1 MCRGRGA
8 RYIRLI
14 PDGCVAI
21 RGLKPGA
28 ASTSTNAS
36 AGPGCAR
43 TPAPAQYTE
52 SLMDRI
58 GRYKIV
64 RELGRGAMGVVYLA
78 TDPTIGRSVAIK
90 TIRLGEV
97 TNAEER
103 TRLRERLFREAR
115 SAGVLSH
122 PGIVTIYDMEAQ
134 DDLAYIAMEY
144 VNGPTLDQL
153 LSGPAMPPDRLFSIV
168 GQAAVALDY
177 AHQKGIIHRDIKPA
191 NIMVTEDGSVK
202 ITDFG
207 IAKINTSEQFTMT
220 GAIVGTPHYM
230 APEQVQGQAV
240 DGRADQFSLAVI
252 VFEMLTGEKP
262 FTGEQ
267 LTTVVYKIV
276 AEEPVPP
283 HRLNSTLN
291 QQITNVLRRALAK
304 KPDARY
310 PNCQKF
316 VDALE
321 AACTAARDWRPVPRG
336 GSLNLPTAMEVRR
349 PANVSL
355 SRDTGET
362 KTRERSRVG
371 VWSVLLAILVA
382 AGLVVL
388 IAWQAA
394 PWLTN
399 SGPRP
404 PVAQSQAAPA
414 APPAAPPAAAEEK
427 KPSPMPPVPA
437 APSQPAGNPEGA
449 EKTEVA
455 ATPAQRTLDLAPER
469 GPIPAPTAGA
479 EEHARPPRPGT
490 LDLSSNPYLKVS
502 VSTIPADAT
511 AMLDDRPDT
520 ACTTPCALDAA
531 PGQHMVSISR
541 QGYQTEHRPVTVT
554 NSGVELPPVA
564 LRVPG
569 GVLML
574 ASAPAGARIFIN
586 GQQSDQVTPAK
597 LALAP
602 GRYDI
607 AIEKDGRRSSKQVE
621 IQNGITRYEKIIM
634 DR

>member
-1 MCRGRGA
+1 
-8 RYIRLI
+8 
-14 PDGCVAI
+14 
-21 RGLKPGA
+21 
-28 ASTSTNAS
+28 
-36 AGPGCAR
+36 
-43 TPAPAQYTE
+43 
-52 SLMDRI
+52 MDRI

-78 TDPTIGRSVAIK
+78 TDPTIGRPVAIK

-103 TRLRERLFREAR
+103 ARLRERLFREAR

-153 LSGPAMPPDRLFSIV
+153 ISGQPLPSDRMFSIL
-168 GQAAVALDY
+168 GQTAVALDY
-177 AHQKGIIHRDIKPA
+177 AHQKGIVHRDIKPA
-191 NIMVTEDGSVK
+191 NIMVTEDGLSK

-207 IAKINTSEQFTMT
+207 IAKISTNEQFTMT
-220 GAIVGTPHYM
+220 GTIVGTPHYM
-230 APEQVQGQAV
+230 APEQVQGLAV

-252 VFEMLTGEKP
+252 TFEMLTGEKP

-276 AEEPVPP
+276 AEEPVPA

-321 AACTAARDWRPVPRG
+321 AACAAAKGWKPLPRG
-336 GSLNLPTAMEVRR
+336 GGLNLPTAVEARR
-349 PANVSL
+349 PASVSP
-355 SRDTGET
+355 SRATEET
-362 KTRERSRVG
+362 KPSGRRKMG
-371 VWSVLLAILVA
+371 ILPVLFAILVA

-394 PWLTN
+394 PWLTE
-399 SGPRP
+399 SSPKAPVTQTQP
-404 PVAQSQAAPA
+404 PAPQPASPPAPA
-414 APPAAPPAAAEEK
+414 PEEK
-427 KPSPMPPVPA
+427 KPSAMPPP
-437 APSQPAGNPEGA
+437 Q
-449 EKTEVA
+449 T
-455 ATPAQRTLDLAPER
+455 TPER
-469 GPIPAPTAGA
+469 GPIPAPVTAD
-479 EEHARPPRPGT
+479 EHTRPAPRQTAP
-490 LDLSSNPYLKVS
+490 DLSSSPYLKVS
-502 VSTIPADAT
+502 VATIPPDAT

-520 ACTTPCALDAA
+520 ACTTPCALDAT

-541 QGYQTEHRPVTVT
+541 EGYQTEHRPVTVAST
-554 NSGVELPPVA
+554 AVEIPTVA

-574 ASAPAGARIFIN
+574 ASVPAGARVFVN
-586 GQQSDQVTPAK
+586 GTASDQVTPAK
-597 LALAP
+597 LVLRP
-602 GRYDI
+602 GKYDI
-607 AIEKDGRRSSKQVE
+607 AIEKDGKRSSKEVE
-621 IQNGITRYEKIIM
+621 IQNGTTHYEKIVM

>member
-1 MCRGRGA
+1 
-8 RYIRLI
+8 
-14 PDGCVAI
+14 
-21 RGLKPGA
+21 
-28 ASTSTNAS
+28 
-36 AGPGCAR
+36 
-43 TPAPAQYTE
+43 
-52 SLMDRI
+52 MDRI

-78 TDPTIGRSVAIK
+78 TDPTIGRPVAIK

-103 TRLRERLFREAR
+103 ARLRERLFREAR

-122 PGIVTIYDMEAQ
+122 PGIVTIYDMEEQ
-134 DDLAYIAMEY
+134 DDIAYIAMEY

-153 LSGPAMPPDRLFSIV
+153 ISGQPLPADRMFSIL

-177 AHQKGIIHRDIKPA
+177 AHQKGIVHRDIKPA
-191 NIMVTEDGSVK
+191 NIMVTEDGLSK

-207 IAKINTSEQFTMT
+207 IAKISTNEQFTMT

-230 APEQVQGQAV
+230 APEQVQGLAV

-252 VFEMLTGEKP
+252 TFEMLTGEKP

-276 AEEPVPP
+276 AEEPVPA

-321 AACTAARDWRPVPRG
+321 AACAAAKGWQPVPRG
-336 GSLNLPTAMEVRR
+336 GGLNLPTAVEARR
-349 PANVSL
+349 PANFSL
-355 SRDTGET
+355 LRSTEET
-362 KTRERSRVG
+362 KPSARRKMG
-371 VWSVLLAILVA
+371 VLPVLFAILVA

-394 PWLTN
+394 PWLTE
-399 SGPRP
+399 SSQSP
-404 PVAQSQAAPA
+404 PKAVVTQAQ
-414 APPAAPPAAAEEK
+414 PPSPQPVPPPLPVVEQN
-427 KPSPMPPVPA
+427 KPSPMPPPETPTGS
-437 APSQPAGNPEGA
+437 APETGKTEAEGA
-449 EKTEVA
+449 
-455 ATPAQRTLDLAPER
+455 TLER
-469 GPIPAPTAGA
+469 GPIPAPVAADQHT
-479 EEHARPPRPGT
+479 RPALRQPAP
-490 LDLSSNPYLKVS
+490 DLSSSPYLKVS
-502 VSTIPADAT
+502 VATIPPDAT
-511 AMLDDRPDT
+511 AMLDNSPDT

-531 PGQHMVSISR
+531 PGQHTVSISR
-541 QGYQTEHRPVTVT
+541 QGYQTEHRPVTVA
-554 NSGVELPPVA
+554 NAAVELPTIA

-574 ASAPAGARIFIN
+574 ASVPTGARVLVN
-586 GQQSDQVTPAK
+586 GTQSDQITPAK
-597 LALAP
+597 LVLRP
-602 GRYDI
+602 GKYTI
-607 AIEKDGRRSSKQVE
+607 AIEKDGKRSSKEVE
-621 IQNGITRYEKIIM
+621 IQNGITQFEKIVM
-634 DR
+634 DN

>member
-1 MCRGRGA
+1 
-8 RYIRLI
+8 
-14 PDGCVAI
+14 
-21 RGLKPGA
+21 
-28 ASTSTNAS
+28 
-36 AGPGCAR
+36 
-43 TPAPAQYTE
+43 
-52 SLMDRI
+52 MDRI

-78 TDPTIGRSVAIK
+78 TDPTIGRPVAIK

-97 TNAEER
+97 SNAEER
-103 TRLRERLFREAR
+103 ARLRERLFREAR

-153 LSGPAMPPDRLFSIV
+153 ISGQPLPADRMFSIL

-177 AHQKGIIHRDIKPA
+177 AHQKGIVHRDIKPA
-191 NIMVTEDGSVK
+191 NIMVTEDGLCK

-207 IAKINTSEQFTMT
+207 IAKISTNEQFTMT

-230 APEQVQGQAV
+230 APEQVQGMAV

-252 VFEMLTGEKP
+252 TFEMLTGEKP

-276 AEEPVPP
+276 AEEPVPA

-291 QQITNVLRRALAK
+291 QNITNVLRRALAK

-316 VDALE
+316 VNALE
-321 AACTAARDWRPVPRG
+321 DACAAAKGWKPLPRG
-336 GSLNLPTAMEVRR
+336 GGLNLPTAVEVRR
-349 PANVSL
+349 PVNVSL
-355 SRDTGET
+355 SQSTEET
-362 KTRERSRVG
+362 KPSARRKMG
-371 VWSVLLAILVA
+371 ILPVLFAILVA

-394 PWLTN
+394 PWLTESN
-399 SGPRP
+399 PKTPVTEAQPPAPQPVTP
-404 PVAQSQAAPA
+404 PVPAP
-414 APPAAPPAAAEEK
+414 EEK
-427 KPSPMPPVPA
+427 KPSPMPPPES
-437 APSQPAGNPEGA
+437 SQSASPET
-449 EKTEVA
+449 EKTRAGSEA
-455 ATPAQRTLDLAPER
+455 KTESASPAPER
-469 GPIPAPTAGA
+469 GPIPPPVVADD
-479 EEHARPPRPGT
+479 HLRPPARQSAP
-490 LDLSSNPYLKVS
+490 DLSSSPYLKVS
-502 VSTIPADAT
+502 VATIPSDAT

-541 QGYQTEHRPVTVT
+541 QGYQTEHRPVTVAKEA
-554 NSGVELPPVA
+554 VELPTVA

-574 ASAPAGARIFIN
+574 ASNPAGARIFVN
-586 GQQSDQVTPAK
+586 GTASDQVTPAK
-597 LALAP
+597 LVLKP
-602 GRYDI
+602 CKYDI
-607 AIEKDGRRSSKQVE
+607 AVEKDGKRSSKEVE
-621 IQNGITRYEKIIM
+621 IQNGVTHYEKIIM
-634 DR
+634 SK

>member
-1 MCRGRGA
+1 
-8 RYIRLI
+8 
-14 PDGCVAI
+14 
-21 RGLKPGA
+21 
-28 ASTSTNAS
+28 
-36 AGPGCAR
+36 
-43 TPAPAQYTE
+43 
-52 SLMDRI
+52 MDRI

-78 TDPTIGRSVAIK
+78 TDPTIGRPVAIK

-97 TNAEER
+97 SNAEER
-103 TRLRERLFREAR
+103 ARLRERLFREAR

-153 LSGPAMPPDRLFSIV
+153 ISGQPLPADRMFSIL
-168 GQAAVALDY
+168 GQTAVALDY
-177 AHQKGIIHRDIKPA
+177 AHQKGIVHRDIKPA
-191 NIMVTEDGSVK
+191 NIMITEDGLSK

-207 IAKINTSEQFTMT
+207 IAKISTNEQFTMT

-230 APEQVQGQAV
+230 APEQVQGLAV

-252 VFEMLTGEKP
+252 TFEMLTGEKP

-276 AEEPVPP
+276 AEEPVPA

-291 QQITNVLRRALAK
+291 QGITNVLRRALAK

-321 AACTAARDWRPVPRG
+321 AACAAAKGWTPLPRG
-336 GSLNLPTAMEVRR
+336 GLLNLPTAVEARR

-355 SRDTGET
+355 SRTTEET
-362 KTRERSRVG
+362 KPSRRHKMG
-371 VWSVLLAILVA
+371 ILPVLFAILVA

-394 PWLTN
+394 PWLTESN
-399 SGPRP
+399 PKT
-404 PVAQSQAAPA
+404 PVTETQ
-414 APPAAPPAAAEEK
+414 PPASQPVSPPAPAAEEK
-427 KPSPMPPVPA
+427 KPSPMPPVQATTEPDKTQEA
-437 APSQPAGNPEGA
+437 DKTDA
-449 EKTEVA
+449 KTEA
-455 ATPAQRTLDLAPER
+455 AGPAPDR
-469 GPIPAPTAGA
+469 GPIPPPAVVD
-479 EEHARPPRPGT
+479 EHPRPQAPRQSAP
-490 LDLSSNPYLKVS
+490 DLSSSPYLKVS
-502 VSTIPADAT
+502 VATIPPDAT
-511 AMLDDRPDT
+511 AMLDDRPDS
-520 ACTTPCALDAA
+520 ACTTPCALDAS

-554 NSGVELPPVA
+554 NTAVEIPTVA

-574 ASAPAGARIFIN
+574 ASIPSGAHVFVD
-586 GQQSDQVTPAK
+586 GTASDQVTPAK
-597 LALAP
+597 LVLRP
-602 GRYDI
+602 GKYNI
-607 AIEKDGRRSSKQVE
+607 AIEKDGKRSSKEVE
-621 IQNGITRYEKIIM
+621 IQNGTTHYEKIIM
-634 DR
+634 DK

>member
-1 MCRGRGA
+1 
-8 RYIRLI
+8 
-14 PDGCVAI
+14 
-21 RGLKPGA
+21 
-28 ASTSTNAS
+28 
-36 AGPGCAR
+36 
-43 TPAPAQYTE
+43 
-52 SLMDRI
+52 MDRI

-103 TRLRERLFREAR
+103 ARLRERLFREAR

-134 DDLAYIAMEY
+134 DDVAYIAMEY

-153 LSGPAMPPDRLFSIV
+153 ISGQPLPADRMFSIL

-177 AHQKGIIHRDIKPA
+177 AHQKGIVHRDIKPA
-191 NIMVTEDGSVK
+191 NIMVTEDGLSK

-207 IAKINTSEQFTMT
+207 IAKISTNDQFTMT

-230 APEQVQGQAV
+230 APEQVQGLAV

-252 VFEMLTGEKP
+252 TFEMLTGEKP

-276 AEEPVPP
+276 AEEPVLA

-310 PNCQKF
+310 PNCEKF

-321 AACTAARDWRPVPRG
+321 AACAAAKGWKPLPRG
-336 GSLNLPTAMEVRR
+336 GGLNLPTAVEARR

-355 SRDTGET
+355 SRGTEET
-362 KTRERSRVG
+362 KPSGRRKMG
-371 VWSVLLAILVA
+371 ILPVLFAIVVA

-394 PWLTN
+394 PWLTD
-399 SGPRP
+399 SSPKTPVTQAQP
-404 PVAQSQAAPA
+404 PAPQPASPPAPA
-414 APPAAPPAAAEEK
+414 PEDK
-427 KPSPMPPVPA
+427 KPSAMPPPEADQAEAQTGANKEARNA
-437 APSQPAGNPEGA
+437 ARTEAQTEADGA
-449 EKTEVA
+449 T
-455 ATPAQRTLDLAPER
+455 PER
-469 GPIPAPTAGA
+469 GPIPAPVAA
-479 EEHARPPRPGT
+479 DQHARLASRQSAP
-490 LDLSSNPYLKVS
+490 DLSSSPYLKIS
-502 VSTIPADAT
+502 VASIPPDAT
-511 AMLDDRPDT
+511 AMLDDRPDS
-520 ACTTPCALDAA
+520 ACTTPCALDATS
-531 PGQHMVSISR
+531 GQHMVSISR
-541 QGYQTEHRPVTVT
+541 PGYQTEHRPVTVANT
-554 NSGVELPPVA
+554 AVQLPTVA

-574 ASAPAGARIFIN
+574 TSSPAGARILVN
-586 GQQSDQVTPAK
+586 GTPSDRTTPAK
-597 LALAP
+597 LELRP
-602 GRYDI
+602 GKYNI
-607 AIEKDGRRSSKQVE
+607 AIEKDGRRSSKEVE
-621 IQNGITRYEKIIM
+621 IQNGITSFEKIVL

>member
-1 MCRGRGA
+1 
-8 RYIRLI
+8 
-14 PDGCVAI
+14 
-21 RGLKPGA
+21 
-28 ASTSTNAS
+28 
-36 AGPGCAR
+36 
-43 TPAPAQYTE
+43 
-52 SLMDRI
+52 MDRI

-78 TDPTIGRSVAIK
+78 TDPTIGRPVAIK

-103 TRLRERLFREAR
+103 ARLRERLFREAR

-153 LSGPAMPPDRLFSIV
+153 ISGQPLPSDRMFSIL
-168 GQAAVALDY
+168 GQTAVALDY
-177 AHQKGIIHRDIKPA
+177 AHQKGIVHRDIKPA
-191 NIMVTEDGSVK
+191 NIMVTEDGLSK

-207 IAKINTSEQFTMT
+207 IAKISTNEQFTMT
-220 GAIVGTPHYM
+220 GTIVGTPHYM
-230 APEQVQGQAV
+230 APEQVQGLAV

-252 VFEMLTGEKP
+252 TFEMLTGEKP

-276 AEEPVPP
+276 AEEPVPA

-321 AACTAARDWRPVPRG
+321 AACAAAKGWKPLPRG
-336 GSLNLPTAMEVRR
+336 GGLNLPTAVEARR
-349 PANVSL
+349 PASVSP
-355 SRDTGET
+355 SRATEET
-362 KTRERSRVG
+362 KPSGRRKMG
-371 VWSVLLAILVA
+371 ILPVLFAILVA
-382 AGLVVL
+382 AALVVL

-394 PWLTN
+394 PWLTE
-399 SGPRP
+399 SSPKAPVTQTQP
-404 PVAQSQAAPA
+404 PAPQPASPPAPA
-414 APPAAPPAAAEEK
+414 PEEK
-427 KPSPMPPVPA
+427 KPSAMPPP
-437 APSQPAGNPEGA
+437 Q
-449 EKTEVA
+449 T
-455 ATPAQRTLDLAPER
+455 TPER
-469 GPIPAPTAGA
+469 GPIPAPVTAD
-479 EEHARPPRPGT
+479 EHTRPAPRQTAP
-490 LDLSSNPYLKVS
+490 DLSSSPYLKVS
-502 VSTIPADAT
+502 VATIPPDAT

-520 ACTTPCALDAA
+520 ACTTPCALDAT

-541 QGYQTEHRPVTVT
+541 EGYQTEHRPVTVAST
-554 NSGVELPPVA
+554 AVELPTVA

-574 ASAPAGARIFIN
+574 ASVPAGARVFVN
-586 GQQSDQVTPAK
+586 GTASDQVTPAK
-597 LALAP
+597 LVLRP
-602 GRYDI
+602 GKYDI
-607 AIEKDGRRSSKQVE
+607 AIEKDGKRSSKEVE
-621 IQNGITRYEKIIM
+621 IQNGTTHYEKIVM

>member
-1 MCRGRGA
+1 
-8 RYIRLI
+8 
-14 PDGCVAI
+14 
-21 RGLKPGA
+21 
-28 ASTSTNAS
+28 
-36 AGPGCAR
+36 
-43 TPAPAQYTE
+43 
-52 SLMDRI
+52 MDRI

-78 TDPTIGRSVAIK
+78 TDPTIGRPVAIK

-103 TRLRERLFREAR
+103 ARLRERLFREAR

-153 LSGPAMPPDRLFSIV
+153 ISGQPLPSDRMFSIL
-168 GQAAVALDY
+168 GQTAVALDY
-177 AHQKGIIHRDIKPA
+177 AHQKGIVHRDIKPA
-191 NIMVTEDGSVK
+191 NIMVTEDGLSK

-207 IAKINTSEQFTMT
+207 IAKISTNEQFTMT
-220 GAIVGTPHYM
+220 GTIVGTPHYM
-230 APEQVQGQAV
+230 APEQVQGLAV

-252 VFEMLTGEKP
+252 TFEMLTGEKP

-276 AEEPVPP
+276 AEEPVPA

-321 AACTAARDWRPVPRG
+321 AACAAAKGWKPLPRG
-336 GSLNLPTAMEVRR
+336 GGLNLPTAVEARR
-349 PANVSL
+349 PASVSP
-355 SRDTGET
+355 SRATEET
-362 KTRERSRVG
+362 KPSGRRKMG
-371 VWSVLLAILVA
+371 ILPVLFAILVA
-382 AGLVVL
+382 AALVVL

-394 PWLTN
+394 PWLTE
-399 SGPRP
+399 SSPKAPVTQTQP
-404 PVAQSQAAPA
+404 PAPQPASPPAPA
-414 APPAAPPAAAEEK
+414 PEEK
-427 KPSPMPPVPA
+427 KPSAMPPP
-437 APSQPAGNPEGA
+437 Q
-449 EKTEVA
+449 T
-455 ATPAQRTLDLAPER
+455 TPER
-469 GPIPAPTAGA
+469 GPIPAPVTAD
-479 EEHARPPRPGT
+479 EHTRPAPRQTAP
-490 LDLSSNPYLKVS
+490 DLSSSPYLKVS
-502 VSTIPADAT
+502 VATIPPDAT

-520 ACTTPCALDAA
+520 ACTTPCALDAT

-541 QGYQTEHRPVTVT
+541 EGYQTEHRPVTVAST
-554 NSGVELPPVA
+554 AVEIPTVA

-574 ASAPAGARIFIN
+574 ASVPAGARVFVN
-586 GQQSDQVTPAK
+586 GTASDQVTPAK
-597 LALAP
+597 LVLRP
-602 GRYDI
+602 GKYDI
-607 AIEKDGRRSSKQVE
+607 AIEKDGKRSSKEVE
-621 IQNGITRYEKIIM
+621 IQNGTTHYEKIVM

>member
-1 MCRGRGA
+1 
-8 RYIRLI
+8 
-14 PDGCVAI
+14 
-21 RGLKPGA
+21 
-28 ASTSTNAS
+28 
-36 AGPGCAR
+36 
-43 TPAPAQYTE
+43 
-52 SLMDRI
+52 MDRI

-103 TRLRERLFREAR
+103 ARLRERLFREAR

-122 PGIVTIYDMEAQ
+122 PGIVTIYDMESQ
-134 DDLAYIAMEY
+134 DDIAFIAMEY
-144 VNGPTLDQL
+144 VSGPTLEQL
-153 LSGPAMPPDRLFSIV
+153 LTGAPLHPERLFSII

-177 AHQKGIIHRDIKPA
+177 AHQKGIVHRDIKPA

-220 GAIVGTPHYM
+220 GSIVGTPHYM

-310 PNCQKF
+310 ANCQKF

-321 AACTAARDWRPVPRG
+321 AACAAAKGWKPLARG
-336 GSLNLPTAMEVRR
+336 GSLNLPTAAEVRR
-349 PANVSL
+349 PAIVPAAA
-355 SRDTGET
+355 TTEET
-362 KTRERSRVG
+362 KLRARHKVRVLP
-371 VWSVLLAILVA
+371 VLAAILVA

-394 PWLTN
+394 PWLTG
-399 SGPRP
+399 SGTQSP
-404 PVAQSQAAPA
+404 PANAG
-414 APPAAPPAAAEEK
+414 PPAAQSPAGASTQPASSPTGATEPPLTVQDK
-427 KPSPMPPVPA
+427 KPSPMA
-437 APSQPAGNPEGA
+437 TAGSAP
-449 EKTEVA
+449 
-455 ATPAQRTLDLAPER
+455 DR
-469 GPIPAPTAGA
+469 GPIPAPVVTGA
-479 EEHARPPRPGT
+479 PVRPAPPQT
-490 LDLSSNPYLKVS
+490 SSDSSSPYLKVS
-502 VSTIPADAT
+502 VTTIPPDAT
-511 AMLDDRPDT
+511 AMLDNRPDS
-520 ACTTPCALDAA
+520 ACTTPCSLDAT
-531 PGQHMVSISR
+531 PGPHVVTISR
-541 QGYQTEHRPVTVT
+541 QGYQTEHRPVTV
-554 NSGVELPPVA
+554 SDSAIELSPIA

-569 GVLML
+569 GVLMV
-574 ASAPAGARIFIN
+574 ASTPVGAHIFVN
-586 GQQSDQVTPAK
+586 GTQSDKVTPAK
-597 LALAP
+597 LQLAP
-602 GRYDI
+602 GKYTI
-607 AIEKDGRRSSKQVE
+607 MVEKDGKQSSKEVE
-621 IQNGITRYEKIIM
+621 VQNGSTGIEKFVL

>member
-1 MCRGRGA
+1 
-8 RYIRLI
+8 
-14 PDGCVAI
+14 
-21 RGLKPGA
+21 
-28 ASTSTNAS
+28 
-36 AGPGCAR
+36 
-43 TPAPAQYTE
+43 
-52 SLMDRI
+52 MDRI

-103 TRLRERLFREAR
+103 ARLRERLFREAR
-115 SAGVLSH
+115 SAGILSH

-153 LSGPAMPPDRLFSIV
+153 ISGEPLPPDRMFAIL

-177 AHQKGIIHRDIKPA
+177 AHQKGIVHRDIKPA
-191 NIMVTEDGSVK
+191 NIMVTEDGSAK

-207 IAKINTSEQFTMT
+207 IAKISTNEQFTMT

-230 APEQVQGQAV
+230 APEQVQGLAV

-252 VFEMLTGEKP
+252 TFEMLTGEKP

-276 AEEPVPP
+276 AEEPVPA

-291 QQITNVLRRALAK
+291 QQITNVLSRALAK

-321 AACTAARDWRPVPRG
+321 AACAAAKGWKPLPRG
-336 GSLNLPTAMEVRR
+336 GGLNLPTAVEARR

-355 SRDTGET
+355 SRSTEET
-362 KTRERSRVG
+362 KPSGRRKMG
-371 VWSVLLAILVA
+371 ILPVLFAILVA
-382 AGLVVL
+382 AALVVL

-394 PWLTN
+394 PWLTE
-399 SGPRP
+399 STDSSPKAPVTRAQP
-404 PVAQSQAAPA
+404 PPPQPASPPAPA
-414 APPAAPPAAAEEK
+414 PEEK
-427 KPSPMPPVPA
+427 KPSAMPPP
-437 APSQPAGNPEGA
+437 Q
-449 EKTEVA
+449 T
-455 ATPAQRTLDLAPER
+455 TPER
-469 GPIPAPTAGA
+469 GPIPAPVPADEHTRPAPRQTA
-479 EEHARPPRPGT
+479 P
-490 LDLSSNPYLKVS
+490 DLSSSPYLKVS
-502 VSTIPADAT
+502 VATIPPDAT

-520 ACTTPCALDAA
+520 ACTTPCALDAT
-531 PGQHMVSISR
+531 PGQHTVGISR
-541 QGYQTEHRPVTVT
+541 QGYQTEHRPVTVANT
-554 NSGVELPPVA
+554 AVELPTVA
-564 LRVPG
+564 LRVLG

-574 ASAPAGARIFIN
+574 ASTPAGARIFVN
-586 GQQSDQVTPAK
+586 GTPSDQITPAK
-597 LALAP
+597 LELRP
-602 GRYDI
+602 GKYNI
-607 AIEKDGRRSSKQVE
+607 AIEKDGKRSSKEVE
-621 IQNGITRYEKIIM
+621 IQNGTTHYEKIVM

>member
-1 MCRGRGA
+1 
-8 RYIRLI
+8 
-14 PDGCVAI
+14 
-21 RGLKPGA
+21 
-28 ASTSTNAS
+28 
-36 AGPGCAR
+36 
-43 TPAPAQYTE
+43 
-52 SLMDRI
+52 MDRI

-103 TRLRERLFREAR
+103 ARLRERLFREAR

-134 DDLAYIAMEY
+134 DDVAYIAMEY

-153 LSGPAMPPDRLFSIV
+153 ISGQPLPADRMFSIL

-177 AHQKGIIHRDIKPA
+177 AHQKGIVHRDIKPA
-191 NIMVTEDGSVK
+191 NIMVTEDGLSK

-207 IAKINTSEQFTMT
+207 IAKISTNDQFTMT

-230 APEQVQGQAV
+230 APEQVQGLAV

-252 VFEMLTGEKP
+252 TFEMLTGEKP

-276 AEEPVPP
+276 AEEPVLA

-310 PNCQKF
+310 PNCEKF

-321 AACTAARDWRPVPRG
+321 AACAAAKGWKPLPRG
-336 GSLNLPTAMEVRR
+336 GGLNLPTAVEARR

-355 SRDTGET
+355 SRGTEET
-362 KTRERSRVG
+362 KPSGRRKMG
-371 VWSVLLAILVA
+371 ILPVLFAIVVA

-394 PWLTN
+394 PWLTD
-399 SGPRP
+399 SSPKTPVTQAQP
-404 PVAQSQAAPA
+404 PAPQPASPPAPA
-414 APPAAPPAAAEEK
+414 PEDK
-427 KPSPMPPVPA
+427 KPSAMPPPEADQAEAQTGANKEAKNA
-437 APSQPAGNPEGA
+437 ARTEAQTEADGA
-449 EKTEVA
+449 T
-455 ATPAQRTLDLAPER
+455 PER
-469 GPIPAPTAGA
+469 GPIPAPVAA
-479 EEHARPPRPGT
+479 DQHARLASRQSAP
-490 LDLSSNPYLKVS
+490 DLSSSPYLKIS
-502 VSTIPADAT
+502 VASIPPDAT
-511 AMLDDRPDT
+511 AMLDDRPDS
-520 ACTTPCALDAA
+520 ACTTPCALDATS
-531 PGQHMVSISR
+531 GQHMVSISR
-541 QGYQTEHRPVTVT
+541 PGYQTEHRPVTVANT
-554 NSGVELPPVA
+554 AVQLPTVA

-574 ASAPAGARIFIN
+574 TSSPAGARILVN
-586 GQQSDQVTPAK
+586 GTPSDRTTPAK
-597 LALAP
+597 LELRP
-602 GRYDI
+602 GKYNI
-607 AIEKDGRRSSKQVE
+607 AIEKDGRRSSKEVE
-621 IQNGITRYEKIIM
+621 IQNGITSFEKIVL

>member
-1 MCRGRGA
+1 
-8 RYIRLI
+8 
-14 PDGCVAI
+14 
-21 RGLKPGA
+21 
-28 ASTSTNAS
+28 
-36 AGPGCAR
+36 
-43 TPAPAQYTE
+43 
-52 SLMDRI
+52 MDRI

-78 TDPTIGRSVAIK
+78 TDPTIGRPVAIK

-97 TNAEER
+97 TNSEER
-103 TRLRERLFREAR
+103 ARLRERLFREAR

-153 LSGPAMPPDRLFSIV
+153 ISGQPLPSDRLFSIL
-168 GQAAVALDY
+168 GQTAVALDY
-177 AHQKGIIHRDIKPA
+177 AHQKGIVHRDIKPA
-191 NIMVTEDGSVK
+191 NIMVTEDGLSK

-207 IAKINTSEQFTMT
+207 IAKISTNEQFTMT

-230 APEQVQGQAV
+230 APEQVQGLAV

-252 VFEMLTGEKP
+252 TFEMLTGEKP

-276 AEEPVPP
+276 AEEPVPA

-321 AACTAARDWRPVPRG
+321 AACAAAKGWRPLPRG
-336 GSLNLPTAMEVRR
+336 GGLNLPTAVEVRR

-355 SRDTGET
+355 SRSTEET
-362 KTRERSRVG
+362 KPSGRRRMG
-371 VWSVLLAILVA
+371 VLPVLLAILVA

-394 PWLTN
+394 PWLTG
-399 SGPRP
+399 SPEASPKAPVTEAQP
-404 PVAQSQAAPA
+404 PAPQPASSTSAPA
-414 APPAAPPAAAEEK
+414 PEEK
-427 KPSPMPPVPA
+427 KPSPMPPPEPA
-437 APSQPAGNPEGA
+437 TRSESPAEAAG
-449 EKTEVA
+449 
-455 ATPAQRTLDLAPER
+455 ATPDR
-469 GPIPAPTAGA
+469 GPIPAPAVA
-479 EEHARPPRPGT
+479 DEHPRPAAT
-490 LDLSSNPYLKVS
+490 RQPAPELSSGPYLKVS
-502 VSTIPADAT
+502 VATLPPDAT
-511 AMLDDRPDT
+511 AMLDDRPDS
-520 ACTTPCALDAA
+520 ACTTPCALDAT

-541 QGYQTEHRPVTVT
+541 QGYQTEHRPVTVANT
-554 NSGVELPPVA
+554 AVEIPTVA

-574 ASAPAGARIFIN
+574 ASIPDGARVFVN
-586 GQQSDQVTPAK
+586 GTESGQVTPAK
-597 LALAP
+597 LVLRP
-602 GRYDI
+602 GKYSI
-607 AIEKDGRRSSKQVE
+607 AVEKDGRRSSKEVE
-621 IQNGITRYEKIIM
+621 IQNGTTHYEKFIM
-634 DR
+634 ER

>member
-1 MCRGRGA
+1 
-8 RYIRLI
+8 
-14 PDGCVAI
+14 
-21 RGLKPGA
+21 
-28 ASTSTNAS
+28 
-36 AGPGCAR
+36 
-43 TPAPAQYTE
+43 
-52 SLMDRI
+52 MDRI

-78 TDPTIGRSVAIK
+78 TDPTIGRPVAIK

-97 TNAEER
+97 SNAEER
-103 TRLRERLFREAR
+103 ARLRERLFREAR

-122 PGIVTIYDMEAQ
+122 PGIVTIYDLEAQ
-134 DDLAYIAMEY
+134 GDVAYIAMEY

-153 LSGPAMPPDRLFSIV
+153 ISGQPLPADRMFSIL
-168 GQAAVALDY
+168 GQTAVALDY
-177 AHQKGIIHRDIKPA
+177 AHQKGIVHRDIKPA
-191 NIMVTEDGSVK
+191 NIMITEDGLSK

-207 IAKINTSEQFTMT
+207 IAKISTSEQFTMT

-230 APEQVQGQAV
+230 APEQVQGLAV

-252 VFEMLTGEKP
+252 TFEMLTGEKP

-276 AEEPVPP
+276 AEEPVPA

-316 VDALE
+316 VNALE
-321 AACTAARDWRPVPRG
+321 DACAAAKGWLPLPRG
-336 GSLNLPTAMEVRR
+336 GSLNLPTAVEAGR

-355 SRDTGET
+355 SRSTEET
-362 KTRERSRVG
+362 KPSSRRKMGILPIVF
-371 VWSVLLAILVA
+371 AILVA

-394 PWLTN
+394 PWLTE
-399 SGPRP
+399 SSPKPSVTESQP
-404 PVAQSQAAPA
+404 PAPQPASPPAPA
-414 APPAAPPAAAEEK
+414 PAEK
-427 KPSPMPPVPA
+427 KPSPMPPAQA
-437 APSQPAGNPEGA
+437 APEASAEEAKTGA
-449 EKTEVA
+449 
-455 ATPAQRTLDLAPER
+455 APER
-469 GPIPAPTAGA
+469 GPIPAPAVSGGPS
-479 EEHARPPRPGT
+479 RPVTPREAAP
-490 LDLSSNPYLKVS
+490 DLSSSPYLKVA
-502 VSTIPADAT
+502 VATIPPDAT
-511 AMLDDRPDT
+511 AMLDDRPDS
-520 ACTTPCALDAA
+520 ACTTPCALDAT

-541 QGYQTEHRPVTVT
+541 QGYQTEHRPVTVA
-554 NSGVELPPVA
+554 NAAVELPTVA

-574 ASAPAGARIFIN
+574 ASTPTGAHIFVN
-586 GQQSDQVTPAK
+586 GAASDRVTPAK
-597 LALAP
+597 LVLLP
-602 GRYDI
+602 GKYDI
-607 AIEKDGRRSSKQVE
+607 AIEKDGRRTSKEVE
-621 IQNGITRYEKIIM
+621 IQNGVTHYEKIVM

>member
-1 MCRGRGA
+1 
-8 RYIRLI
+8 
-14 PDGCVAI
+14 
-21 RGLKPGA
+21 
-28 ASTSTNAS
+28 
-36 AGPGCAR
+36 
-43 TPAPAQYTE
+43 
-52 SLMDRI
+52 MDRI

-78 TDPTIGRSVAIK
+78 TDPTIGRQVAIK

-97 TNAEER
+97 SNAEER
-103 TRLRERLFREAR
+103 ARLRERLFREAR

-134 DDLAYIAMEY
+134 DDIAYIAMEY

-153 LSGPAMPPDRLFSIV
+153 ISGQPLPADRMFSIL

-177 AHQKGIIHRDIKPA
+177 AHQKGIVHRDIKPA
-191 NIMVTEDGSVK
+191 NIMVTEDGLSK

-207 IAKINTSEQFTMT
+207 IAKISTNEQFTMT

-230 APEQVQGQAV
+230 APEQVQGLAV

-252 VFEMLTGEKP
+252 TYEMLTGEKP

-276 AEEPVPP
+276 AEEPVPA

-316 VDALE
+316 VNALE
-321 AACTAARDWRPVPRG
+321 DACAAAKGWMPLPRG
-336 GSLNLPTAMEVRR
+336 GSLNLPTAVEARR

-355 SRDTGET
+355 SGSTEET
-362 KTRERSRVG
+362 KPSSRRKMG
-371 VWSVLLAILVA
+371 ILPVLFAILVA

-394 PWLTN
+394 PWLTE
-399 SGPRP
+399 PTP
-404 PVAQSQAAPA
+404 KPAVTQSQ
-414 APPAAPPAAAEEK
+414 PPAPQPVSPPAPVPEEK
-427 KPSPMPPVPA
+427 KPSPMPPAENPQAPA
-437 APSQPAGNPEGA
+437 PETT
-449 EKTEVA
+449 EKTEA
-455 ATPAQRTLDLAPER
+455 AGATPER
-469 GPIPAPTAGA
+469 GPIPAPAVVD
-479 EEHARPPRPGT
+479 EHPRPAAPRQPAP
-490 LDLSSNPYLKVS
+490 DLSSSPYLKVS
-502 VSTIPADAT
+502 VATIPPDAT
-511 AMLDDRPDT
+511 AMLDDRPDS
-520 ACTTPCALDAA
+520 ACTTPCALDAT

-541 QGYQTEHRPVTVT
+541 QGYQTEHRPVTVA
-554 NSGVELPPVA
+554 NAAVELPTVA

-569 GVLML
+569 GVLMI
-574 ASAPAGARIFIN
+574 ASTPAGARIFVN
-586 GQQSDQVTPAK
+586 GTLSDQVTPAK
-597 LALAP
+597 LVLRP
-602 GRYDI
+602 GKYNI
-607 AIEKDGRRSSKQVE
+607 AIEKDGRRSSKEVE
-621 IQNGITRYEKIIM
+621 IQNGVTHYEKIIM
-634 DR
+634 K